1 MDITPDNQ
9 SLASKSISALKWN
22 YIGRLVS
29 LSLQFGIGIIL
40 ARLLG
45 PEPFGLVAIAL
56 FVQGLGNLFA
66 EGGLGAALIQS
77 KKISE
82 HDIRSVFSTQLV
94 IGIIM
99 SSAIAGAAPLLA
111 AFFHEPNATP
121 VIMIMSLSFTIQAIG
136 QTANALIRRNFEFKK
151 IQIISL
157 ISYCI
162 GYLGL
167 GLPMATLG
175 YGVWSL
181 VAAQLSQT
189 SINAF
194 ATYFSHRHP
203 IFPLVNP
210 KNCRFLRFGAAIT
223 INNITS
229 WGIGNLDTA
238 IIGRFFETSTLGV
251 YNRAFNLVNMPMY
264 AITSS
269 MQSVLLSAYAKS
281 QSNANTLQITYI
293 ASVSLMALIFLP
305 VYAAI
310 AAIPDLLILGL
321 YGESWHAAI
330 PLMMPLGLSMAAHAM
345 LAMSGPML
353 TGIGR
358 PQIELKAQLLTL
370 LFSIPALLIAA
381 TDSIIS
387 LIWAV
392 FASYVLRFLL
402 LTLMSLHTLKAK
414 RRHLLSI
421 LAMPLVIAA
430 LIYGFTYLLNQ
441 QLNQF
446 SCPPAIKLGIVISS
460 CAICYP
466 LLLLIFRKLIVRGSI
481 KELLIAIQNKLPSP
495 LISLSGLNKI
505 AI

>member
-1 MDITPDNQ
+1 MDITPDKPNQ

-22 YIGRLVS
+22 YIGRMVS
-29 LSLQFGIGIIL
+29 LSLQFAIGILL

-56 FVQGLGNLFA
+56 FVQGLGGLFA
-66 EGGLGAALIQS
+66 EGGLGSALIQS
-77 KKISE
+77 KEISE

-111 AFFHEPNATP
+111 AFFHEANAAP
-121 VIMIMSLSFTIQAIG
+121 VIMIMALSFTIQAIG
-136 QTANALIRRNFEFKK
+136 QTASALIRRNFEFKK

-229 WGIGNLDTA
+229 WAISNLDTA
-238 IIGRFFETSTLGV
+238 IIGRFFETATLGV

-281 QSNANTLQITYI
+281 QSNTNTLKITYI

-305 VYAAI
+305 VYAAVS
-310 AAIPDLLILGL
+310 AIPDLLILGL
-321 YGESWHAAI
+321 YGESWRAAI
-330 PLMMPLGLSMAAHAM
+330 PLMMPLGLAMAINAM
-345 LAMSGPML
+345 LAMAGPLL

-370 LFSIPALLIAA
+370 PFSIPALLIAA
-381 TDSIIS
+381 TDSITS
-387 LIWAV
+387 LAWTL

-402 LTLMSLHTLKAK
+402 LTLMSLHALKAK
-414 RRHLLSI
+414 RHNLLSI
-421 LAMPLVIAA
+421 LAMPLMIAA
-430 LIYGFTYLLNQ
+430 LIYGLTYLLNQ

-446 SCPPAIKLGIVISS
+446 AYPATFKLGIVITS
-460 CAICYP
+460 CAVCYP
-466 LLLLIFRKLIVRGSI
+466 LLLLLFRKLIVRGSV
-481 KELLIAIQNKLPSP
+481 KELLIAMQYKLPTR
-495 LISLSGLNKI
+495 LIKLSGLN
-505 AI
+505 A